1 MHRALQ
7 IAQGQE
13 RGFKSSRV
21 PVVKRYQST
30 APFSAA
36 IVFGFLLIKGLCE
49 KPQMARQPHRS
60 SQGKQELGG
69 VLFAAASVLHLYKAC
84 CRGIPYGL
92 IY

>member
-36 IVFGFLLIKGLCE
+36 IVLVSC
-49 KPQMARQPHRS
+49 
-60 SQGKQELGG
+60 
-69 VLFAAASVLHLYKAC
+69 
-84 CRGIPYGL
+84 
-92 IY
+92 